1 MPDQPDATTDPLSAY
16 QERRT
21 AFAADLAAAQR
32 SANALS
38 NARLAVAL
46 AALAG
51 FFWFIFRDDL
61 IPSVAILAV
70 GAGLF
75 AYLMTRHDKALAREK
90 HSAQLLALNEAGVA
104 RMEGRWN
111 RFADDGREYADEAH
125 PFASDLDLFGP
136 ASLFQWLNAAQTRF
150 GRERLARLLGNP
162 PRSRDVIAAD
172 QAMVRE
178 LAPRLDWRQRFQAA
192 GGTPPARKPKEDP
205 EALIAW
211 AEDASEFFSSPAFT
225 SALRFLPLLSFAYAA
240 YMFVQHGLSYLM
252 LPPFLIQAALAS
264 ANQKRN
270 GKILSVI
277 SRQKENLEIYL
288 DLLIQGEG
296 GAFTGPGLKDLA
308 AGLRNSGGTPASIA
322 VRGLQRLAEHLETRL
337 NPILHH
343 TVNILFL
350 WDIQWLW
357 VFRAWRRRNGSG
369 LRAWLDI
376 LAHLETLSSLAV
388 PAFENPDW
396 AFPRIA
402 GAEEDGPLIEA
413 AGMAHP
419 LIPQSIR
426 VGNDLRLASP
436 GDILIIT
443 GSNMSGKST
452 LMRTVGANLVLAY
465 AGAPVCAVA
474 FRCGRVE
481 VHTSMRLKDDLEKRI
496 SSFYAELLRI
506 KGIVEAARAG
516 RQMLFLVDEIFRGTN
531 SKDRHAGAMAVLKQL
546 RGLKAAGLVSTHDL
560 ELARLEGAGAMEGRE
575 GMQGVKGMEPGGFR
589 NFHFQEQYAEGKI
602 SFDYRMRPGVST
614 TTNAMHLLRMVG
626 LGG

>member
-1 MPDQPDATTDPLSAY
+1 MTDKPDKPDKPGKPDKTAADPLAVY
-16 QERRT
+16 QERKT

-32 SANALS
+32 SANSLS
-38 NARLAVAL
+38 NARLSVAL

-51 FFWFIFRDDL
+51 FLWFIFRDDL
-61 IPSVAILAV
+61 IPSVAILAA

-75 AYLMTRHDKALAREK
+75 VYLMARHDKALEREK
-90 HSAQLLALNEAGVA
+90 RSAQLLALNEAGVA

-111 RFADDGREYADEAH
+111 RFADDGREYADDGH
-125 PFASDLDLFGP
+125 PYASDLDLFRP
-136 ASLFQWLNAAQTRF
+136 SSLFQWLNAAQTRF
-150 GRERLARLLGNP
+150 GRERLRQLLRNP

-178 LAPRLDWRQRFQAA
+178 LASRLDWRQRFQAA

-205 EALIAW
+205 ESLTAW
-211 AEDASEFFSSPAFT
+211 AEDASELFSSPALT
-225 SALRFLPLLSFAYAA
+225 SALRFLPLLSFAYAV
-240 YMFVQHGLSYLM
+240 YIVIQYGLSYLM
-252 LPPFLIQAALAS
+252 LPPFVIQAIIAA

-270 GKILSVI
+270 GKVLSVI

-288 DLLIQGEG
+288 ELLMQAEG
-296 GAFTGPGLKDLA
+296 GGFAGSGLKELT
-308 AGLRNSGGTPASIA
+308 AGLSSSAGAPASTA
-322 VRGLQRLAEHLETRL
+322 VRGLVGLAEHLETRL

-343 TVNILFL
+343 SVNILFL

-357 VFRAWRRRNGSG
+357 VFRAWRRDNGTE

-376 LAHLETLSSLAV
+376 LAHLETLSSLAI

-396 AFPRIA
+396 AFPDIA
-402 GAEEDGPLIEA
+402 EAEKTGPLIEA
-413 AGMAHP
+413 ADMAHP
-419 LIPQSIR
+419 LIPKGIR
-426 VGNDLRLASP
+426 VGNDLRLGAP
-436 GDILIIT
+436 GEILIIT

-465 AGAPVCAVA
+465 AGSPVCAGA

-506 KGIVEAARAG
+506 KGIVEAAQAG
-516 RQMLFLVDEIFRGTN
+516 RQVLFLVDEIFRGTN

-546 RGLKAAGLVSTHDL
+546 HGLKAAGLVSTHDL
-560 ELARLEGAGAMEGRE
+560 ELAQLEA
-575 GMQGVKGMEPGGFR
+575 MEPGSFR
-589 NFHFQEQYAEGKI
+589 NFNFQEQYADGRI
-602 SFDYRMRPGVST
+602 SFDYRMRAGVST

-626 LGG
+626 LGA